1 MALRAA
7 GAKADTADRVVAQ
20 AKATKTGPVIMM
32 VSSKSQKSMGK
43 KEALLF
49 LFVMKEW
56 TAVGSLPFLI
66 DVDLCLGGEKGMMM
80 LPTSW

>member
-32 VSSKSQKSMGK
+32 ISNKSQKSVGK
-43 KEALLF
+43 KGGA
-49 LFVMKEW
+49 FVLVRYEGMDGCRE
-56 TAVGSLPFLI
+56 SPFF
-66 DVDLCLGGEKGMMM
+66 
-80 LPTSW
+80 